1 MWVDVRVEEIL
12 NMNNVSISETNHI
25 PVICPMVVLTKPKR
39 TLPVSLIAMYHRRYS
54 SSFLPPLNAGSS
66 QDSTTDVFVTFTTVT
81 FLGLEGGSVCVCMR
95 NAYCTLYHDNK
106 LIHLYAQSLCH
117 SY

>member
-1 MWVDVRVEEIL
+1 MWVGVRVKEIL
-12 NMNNVSISETNHI
+12 NMNNVSTSETNHI
-25 PVICPMVVLTKPKR
+25 PVICPMVVLTVPKR
-39 TLPVSLIAMYHRRYS
+39 TLPVSPIAMYHRIYS
-54 SSFLPPLNAGSS
+54 SSFLPPSNAGSS
-66 QDSTTDVFVTFTTVT
+66 QDSTTDVSVTFTTVT

-106 LIHLYAQSLCH
+106 LTHLYVQSFCH